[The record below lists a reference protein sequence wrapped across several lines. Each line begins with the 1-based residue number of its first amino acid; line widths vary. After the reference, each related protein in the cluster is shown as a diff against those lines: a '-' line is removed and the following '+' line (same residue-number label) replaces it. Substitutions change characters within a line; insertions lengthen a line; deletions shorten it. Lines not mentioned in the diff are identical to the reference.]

1 MTSMITTFRKTGRA
15 AVIALVLG
23 ASAITAAPAMAQS
36 GQPQFNFQLDLGNGG
51 GSITMGAP
59 QGRVAVPEYD
69 RSRFCLTDRQIRRG
83 LAQYGFRDARVTRE
97 FSRGRVQ
104 VIARYGRDL
113 YSMRVNRC
121 TGEVSRVE
129 RLRRPGGGFG
139 LQFNFGN

>member
-1 MTSMITTFRKTGRA
+1 MTSLITTFQKTGRA

-23 ASAITAAPAMAQS
+23 ASAITAAPAVAQS

-51 GSITMGAP
+51 ASMSMGTQ
-59 QGRVAVPEYD
+59 QGRVMVPEHD
-69 RSRFCLTDRQIRRG
+69 RRRFCLTDRQIRRG

-97 FSRGRVQ
+97 FSRGRVE
-104 VIARYGRDL
+104 VIARYGRNF